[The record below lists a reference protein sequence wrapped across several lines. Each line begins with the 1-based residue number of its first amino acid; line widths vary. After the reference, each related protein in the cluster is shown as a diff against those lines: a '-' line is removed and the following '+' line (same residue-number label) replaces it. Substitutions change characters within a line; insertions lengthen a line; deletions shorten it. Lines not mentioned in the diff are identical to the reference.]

1 LTEEMAKKRIEVEI
15 FGQRYPLK
23 SEAPEEYVKEVARLV
38 DETMKRVA
46 ERMGPVPSVQ
56 IAVMAA
62 LYIADE
68 YIKNEKEIEEI
79 RKRLKE
85 KVERL
90 EKFLKEEGI
99 N

>member
-1 LTEEMAKKRIEVEI
+1 MEI
-15 FGQRYPLK
+15 FGQRYPLR
-23 SEAPEEYVKEVARLV
+23 SEAPEEYVREVAQLV
-38 DETMKRVA
+38 DQTMRRVA
-46 ERMGPVPSVQ
+46 ERIGPAPSTQV
-56 IAVMAA
+56 AVMAA

-68 YIKNEKEIEEI
+68 YIKNEREIERI

-99 N
+99 NQV

>member
-1 LTEEMAKKRIEVEI
+1 MAKKRIEVEI
-15 FGQRYPLK
+15 FGQRYPLR
-23 SEAPEEYVKEVARLV
+23 SEAPEEYVREVAQFV
-38 DETMKRVA
+38 DQTMRRVA
-46 ERMGPVPSVQ
+46 ERIGPVPSIQ

-68 YIKNEKEIEEI
+68 YIKNEREIGEI

-99 N
+99 NQV

>member
-1 LTEEMAKKRIEVEI
+1 MAKKRIEVEI

-23 SEAPEEYVKEVARLV
+23 SEAPEEYVREVAQFV
-38 DETMKRVA
+38 DQTMRRVA
-46 ERMGPVPSVQ
+46 ERIGPAPSIQ

-68 YIKNEKEIEEI
+68 YIKNKREMGDIK
-79 RKRLKE
+79 KRLKE

-99 N
+99 SLV

>member
-1 LTEEMAKKRIEVEI
+1 MVKKRIEVEI

-23 SEAPEEYVKEVARLV
+23 SEAPEEYVREVAQLV
-38 DETMKRVA
+38 DQTMRRVA
-46 ERMGPVPSVQ
+46 ERIGPVPSIQ

-68 YIKNEKEIEEI
+68 YIKNEREMEEI

-85 KVERL
+85 KVERV

>member
-1 LTEEMAKKRIEVEI
+1 VEI
-15 FGQRYPLK
+15 FGQRYPLR
-23 SEAPEEYVKEVARLV
+23 SEAPEEYVREVAQLV
-38 DETMKRVA
+38 DQTMRRVA
-46 ERMGPVPSVQ
+46 ERIGPAPSTQV
-56 IAVMAA
+56 AVMAA

-68 YIKNEKEIEEI
+68 YIKNEREIERI

-99 N
+99 NQV